1 MQSSWQISEALY
13 LLQETLDARADSV
26 RQFVTAHRA
35 QSEQVDQRGGRSMA
49 AKPSKGGSSFASI
62 GAARDK
68 APMVSLK
75 VKKHKK
81 TSRGK

>member
-1 MQSSWQISEALY
+1 
-13 LLQETLDARADSV
+13 
-26 RQFVTAHRA
+26 
-35 QSEQVDQRGGRSMA
+35 MA

-62 GAARDK
+62 GAAHDK

>member
-1 MQSSWQISEALY
+1 
-13 LLQETLDARADSV
+13 
-26 RQFVTAHRA
+26 
-35 QSEQVDQRGGRSMA
+35 MA
-49 AKPSKGGSSFASI
+49 AKPKQGKSPFASI

-75 VKKHKK
+75 VKKTKK

>member
-1 MQSSWQISEALY
+1 
-13 LLQETLDARADSV
+13 
-26 RQFVTAHRA
+26 
-35 QSEQVDQRGGRSMA
+35 MA
-49 AKPSKGGSSFASI
+49 AKPSKGGSPFASI
-62 GAARDK
+62 STAHDK

>member
-1 MQSSWQISEALY
+1 
-13 LLQETLDARADSV
+13 
-26 RQFVTAHRA
+26 
-35 QSEQVDQRGGRSMA
+35 MA
-49 AKPSKGGSSFASI
+49 AKPNKGGSSFASI

-68 APMVSLK
+68 AQMVSLK